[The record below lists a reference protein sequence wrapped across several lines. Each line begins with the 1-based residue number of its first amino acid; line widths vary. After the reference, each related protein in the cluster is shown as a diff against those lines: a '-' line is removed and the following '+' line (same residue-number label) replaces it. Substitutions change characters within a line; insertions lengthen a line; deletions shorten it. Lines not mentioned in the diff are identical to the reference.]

1 VLPVKLWKVLVY
13 LKSPTFFLE
22 RNVIS
27 KSQHKSVGLFQCIDW
42 TVMLQD
48 YQSVTIAYVD
58 IASAV
63 DTVSHKKLICRLE
76 QYGITGCLLGWIE
89 IICLDAL
96 K

>member
-1 VLPVKLWKVLVY
+1 
-13 LKSPTFFLE
+13 
-22 RNVIS
+22 
-27 KSQHKSVGLFQCIDW
+27 
-42 TVMLQD
+42 MLQD